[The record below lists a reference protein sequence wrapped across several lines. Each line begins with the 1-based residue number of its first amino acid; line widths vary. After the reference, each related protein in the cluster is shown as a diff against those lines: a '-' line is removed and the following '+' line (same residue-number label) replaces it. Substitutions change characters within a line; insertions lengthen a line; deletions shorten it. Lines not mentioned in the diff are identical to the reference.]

1 MDMSDGVPGTEL
13 ESTAL
18 SSERPR
24 EGVWYIV
31 SYQWRRRSISGAQ
44 VSLLRYASWRVGRWW
59 KMECSCLLRRR
70 PTWVEEG
77 VEPATQKARWA

>member
-18 SSERPR
+18 SSDRPR

-31 SYQWRRRSISGAQ
+31 SYQWRRRSISGA
-44 VSLLRYASWRVGRWW
+44 
-59 KMECSCLLRRR
+59 
-70 PTWVEEG
+70 
-77 VEPATQKARWA
+77 